1 MSTISEAVA
10 HMTQLIDQGCY
21 YEQAVHDTQV
31 AFELDQE
38 SIDLVESIYD
48 DEMWKGIRQPE
59 DYDVYELEAEEIEY
73 DPLDF

>member
-38 SIDLVESIYD
+38 SMDLVESIYD

-59 DYDVYELEAEEIEY
+59 DYDVYELEVEEIEY

>member
-38 SIDLVESIYD
+38 SMDLVESIYD
-48 DEMWKGIRQPE
+48 DQMWEGIRQPE
-59 DYDVYELEAEEIEY
+59 DYEVYELEVEEDAY

>member
-38 SIDLVESIYD
+38 SMDLVESIYD

-59 DYDVYELEAEEIEY
+59 DYDVYELEVDEVEY

>member
-38 SIDLVESIYD
+38 SMDLVESIYD
-48 DEMWKGIRQPE
+48 DQMWEGIRQPE
-59 DYDVYELEAEEIEY
+59 DYDVCELEVEEIEY

>member
-38 SIDLVESIYD
+38 SMDLVESIYD
-48 DEMWKGIRQPE
+48 DQMWEGIRQPE
-59 DYDVYELEAEEIEY
+59 DYEVYELEVEEVAY

>member
-38 SIDLVESIYD
+38 SMDLVESIDD
-48 DEMWKGIRQPE
+48 DELWKGIRQPE
-59 DYDVYELEAEEIEY
+59 DYDVYELEVEEIEY